1 MKKEAQTMTPYEDK
15 TLKDSLQEEKKK
27 LKNMSIK
34 DRLWYI
40 WEYYKIPILSI
51 MAALALIGSIGSA
64 MYQNRFETALSCFIL
79 NSRPGSDADLLSSY
93 FDQDFRQYA
102 GLDEN
107 VKIDVDS
114 SMSLTFDESA
124 MSELTYASLA
134 KVTAVI
140 STKDLDIMI
149 GNPETA
155 AHYGSMGG
163 FADLKE
169 LLPADVYDKVKDRLY
184 MTTNE
189 ETGETAATGIFI
201 GETDFC
207 DRTGLIMEEPVLSV
221 VSNST
226 RTDTCLKLI
235 RYILGL

>member
-1 MKKEAQTMTPYEDK
+1 MTPYEDK
-15 TLKDSLQEEKKK
+15 TLKDSLQEEKQK
-27 LKNMSIK
+27 LKSMSIR

-51 MAALALIGSIGSA
+51 TAALFLIGSIGSA

-79 NSRPGSDADLLSSY
+79 NSRPGSDTDRLTPY

-102 GLDEN
+102 GLSED
-107 VKIDVDS
+107 VKVEVDS
-114 SMSLTFDESA
+114 SMNLTFDESA

-149 GNPETA
+149 GTPETA
-155 AHYGSMGG
+155 SHYGSLGG

-169 LLPADVYDKVKDRLY
+169 FLPADVYEKVKDRLY

-189 ETGETAATGIFI
+189 ETGETIATGILI

-221 VSNST
+221 IGNST
-226 RTDTCLKLI
+226 RTDTSLKLV
-235 RYILGL
+235 RYVLGL

>member
-1 MKKEAQTMTPYEDK
+1 MTPYEDK
-15 TLKDSLQEEKKK
+15 TLKDSLQEEKRK
-27 LKNMSIK
+27 LKNMNLK

-40 WEYYKIPILSI
+40 WEYYKIPILGI
-51 MAALALIGSIGSA
+51 LIALTLIGSIGSA

-79 NSRPGSDADLLSSY
+79 NSRPGSDTDRLSSY

-102 GLDEN
+102 GLAED

-114 SMSLTFDESA
+114 SISLTFDEAA

-134 KVTAVI
+134 KITAVI
-140 STKDLDIMI
+140 SSKDLDIMI

-155 AHYGSMGG
+155 NHYGSLGG
-163 FADLKE
+163 FIDLKE
-169 LLPADVYDKVKDRLY
+169 FLPAEVYEKVKDRLY

-189 ETGETAATGIFI
+189 ETGETTATGVLI

-207 DRTGLIMEEPVLSV
+207 QRTGLSMEEPVLSV

-226 RTDTCLKLI
+226 RTDISLKLVL
-235 RYILGL
+235 YVLGL